1 MAAKQPITSAVPAW
15 LRAAAA
21 AVPIGGATCIAVL
34 STANSMPCMAEGAIN
49 PNQAARPATAADLAA
64 SINALSEDVP

>member
-1 MAAKQPITSAVPAW
+1 
-15 LRAAAA
+15 
-21 AVPIGGATCIAVL
+21 
-34 STANSMPCMAEGAIN
+34 MAEGAID